1 MPVPVQPEELR
12 QFTVTDQAPAAH
24 LDLLN
29 ALGFRSAVAGLR
41 LGVFEAL
48 AAGPLPV
55 ADLARRTGTDA
66 YALRLLADAL
76 VGFGYLTGSA
86 TGYANSANTTRWL
99 LRDAPESF
107 APVLAFWGA
116 VVTERWTDLEE
127 SMRSGLPRR
136 DFYPW
141 LEQRPETLADFQ
153 TMLRRLAAWLAP
165 EIVELIPAPPQ
176 AGRLLDIGGGHAGYS
191 IAFCRRYPKLRATVL
206 DLPGA
211 LAQGAPAITA
221 AGLTERITALP
232 GDLSTVDLGADHDLA
247 LLFNIVH
254 GYPDTEVGALLKRVA
269 AAVRPGGRVALLEPL
284 AEVPQRPAGTADS
297 FVRAFSLNLFHT
309 QGGRAY
315 SFTELSELLTAA
327 GFTQVTQH
335 LLRGSEADH
344 LVLAVRAD

>member
-1 MPVPVQPEELR
+1 M
-12 QFTVTDQAPAAH
+12 
-24 LDLLN
+24 
-29 ALGFRSAVAGLR
+29 
-41 LGVFEAL
+41 
-48 AAGPLPV
+48 
-55 ADLARRTGTDA
+55 
-66 YALRLLADAL
+66 
-76 VGFGYLTGSA
+76 
-86 TGYANSANTTRWL
+86 
-99 LRDAPESF
+99 
-107 APVLAFWGA
+107 
-116 VVTERWTDLEE
+116 
-127 SMRSGLPRR
+127 
-136 DFYPW
+136 
-141 LEQRPETLADFQ
+141 
-153 TMLRRLAAWLAP
+153 
-165 EIVELIPAPPQ
+165 
-176 AGRLLDIGGGHAGYS
+176 
-191 IAFCRRYPKLRATVL
+191 L

-344 LVLAVRAD
+344 LVLAVRAGDRGRCRDWPGRGPQAGPRRVGRHGSRVGGDLGGEEDLHLPGGRGGRLSRGAHPRPRP